1 MSDPSSTTSTA
12 TLLTSCPD
20 QVGLVREISRFVNEH
35 EGNIVHLDQHVDGL
49 HEQFFMRVEWELG
62 ESDGTEKELPS
73 AFSEIAERHEM
84 DWSLHFSEDRPRLAL
99 FVSKE
104 PHCLYDLLSRHASG
118 QLPAE
123 IPLIVGN
130 HEDLRPVADQFGV
143 PFYCF
148 PITKATKADQEAAE
162 IALLEEHRID
172 TVILARYMQI
182 LSPEFCTQYSA
193 RVINIHH
200 SFLPAFAGAR
210 PYHQAYERGVK
221 IIGATSHFVTSDL
234 DEGPIIAQ
242 DVTPVSHRQ
251 SVRDLVR
258 LGRDLEKNVLARAV
272 LAHVE
277 HRVLIHG
284 GRTVVFG

>member
-1 MSDPSSTTSTA
+1 MSISRTTA
-12 TLLTSCPD
+12 ILLTSCPD
-20 QVGLVREISRFVNEH
+20 RAGLVREVSRFVNER
-35 EGNIVHLDQHVDGL
+35 EGNIVHLDQHVDKE

-62 ESDGTEKELPS
+62 EGIEEEALP
-73 AFSEIAERHEM
+73 AEFTDIAAEHDM
-84 DWSLHFSEDRPRLAL
+84 DWSLHFSSRRPRLAL

-104 PHCLYDLLSRHASG
+104 PHCLYDLLCRHASG
-118 QLPAE
+118 ELPAD
-123 IPLIVGN
+123 IPLIIGN
-130 HEDLRPVADQFGV
+130 HDKLATVAAQFDI
-143 PFYCF
+143 PFHCF
-148 PITKATKADQEAAE
+148 PITKDTKADQEAAE
-162 IALLEEHRID
+162 IALLEEHNID
-172 TVILARYMQI
+172 TIVLARYMQI
-182 LSPEFCTQYSA
+182 LSPEFCDRYSA

-210 PYHQAYERGVK
+210 PYHQAYKRGVK

-251 SVRDLVR
+251 SIGELIR
-258 LGRDLEKNVLARAV
+258 LGRDLEKGVLARAV